1 MIRNRSALAA
11 AAILVAVVASA
22 CSSSSAT
29 FPAGGSGGAPGA
41 SAGASAGASTVN
53 PNNPQ
58 SIVDHVLGNGM
69 QLVGG
74 SQVVKSFHV
83 KATLNGTI
91 KASGLSG
98 LSQSAAGLVT
108 SDIKLDGTALEG
120 DVDVV
125 NKAAHLSFNMPG
137 LQALGGTPISA
148 DIIYIGSAVYV
159 KTDLLGAKYNR
170 LDASSLG
177 GLTSALPVSVP
188 TAGASTLANV
198 GNQVTSIQQQL
209 QDAGAKATLVGT
221 EKIGGKD
228 AYHVNISLPSDKIN
242 SMIAAKASP
251 SAAPLTVDSVSID
264 LWAYTDTYNLAQ
276 LEVKGAASALG
287 NLDLIVTV
295 TNYDQPVTV
304 TAPDP
309 SAVQTFGLGG

>member
-1 MIRNRSALAA
+1 VIRNRSALAA

-22 CSSSSAT
+22 CSSNSAT

-41 SAGASAGASTVN
+41 SAGASAVN

-58 SIVDHVLGNGM
+58 SIVDHVLGGGE
-69 QLVGG
+69 QLISG

-83 KATLNGTI
+83 KAALNGTI

-125 NKAAHLSFNMPG
+125 NQAAHLTFNMPA

-159 KTDLLGAKYNR
+159 KTDLLGPKYNK
-170 LDASSLG
+170 LDASSLS
-177 GLTSALPVSVP
+177 GLTSALPVSIP
-188 TAGASTLANV
+188 TAGASALSNV
-198 GNQVTSIQQQL
+198 GNQVTDIQKQL

-228 AYHVNISLPSDKIN
+228 AYHVNISLPADKIN

-276 LEVKGAASALG
+276 LEVKGTASALG

-309 SAVQTFGLGG
+309 SAVQTFGLGS

>member
-1 MIRNRSALAA
+1 MRNRSALAA
-11 AAILVAVVASA
+11 AAILVAVAASA

-29 FPAGGSGGAPGA
+29 FPAGGAAGGSGGASGVPA
-41 SAGASAGASTVN
+41 VN
-53 PNNPQ
+53 PNDPQ
-58 SIVDHVLGNGM
+58 SIVDHVLGNGQ
-69 QLVGG
+69 QLIGG

-83 KATLNGTI
+83 KAAINGTI

-125 NKAAHLSFNMPG
+125 NKAAHVTFSMPAI
-137 LQALGGTPISA
+137 QALGGKAISA

-159 KTDLLGAKYNR
+159 KTDLLGAKYNK
-170 LDASSLG
+170 LDASSLS
-177 GLTSALPVSVP
+177 GLTAALPVSLP
-188 TAGASTLANV
+188 TAGASTLTNV
-198 GNQVTSIQQQL
+198 SNQVTSIQQQL

-228 AYHVNISLPSDKIN
+228 AYHVNISLPADKIN

-309 SAVQTFGLGG
+309 SAVQTFGLGS